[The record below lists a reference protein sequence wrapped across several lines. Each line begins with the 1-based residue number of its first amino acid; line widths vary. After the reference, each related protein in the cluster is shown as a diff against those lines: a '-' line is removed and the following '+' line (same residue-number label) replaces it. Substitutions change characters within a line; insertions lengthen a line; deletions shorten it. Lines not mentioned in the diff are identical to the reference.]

1 MRRQLSRIRCGGL
14 NRNAHCLYMVA
25 CVSPVCGII
34 QQITMITQTDYLI
47 VGAGINGMLTARF
60 LAQAGKQVTLIERG
74 EPGRESSWAGGGIVS
89 SSLPVA
95 LHSGSDCSC
104 ILGPGILSRTGSR
117 AGDAET
123 GIDVECRQ
131 TGLLMLD
138 AADRDAALAWAQNNG
153 RVMQQARPGGNPGP
167 GTSAWPGV
175 PVGDFRM
182 PQIANVRNPR
192 LCRRRWLSPCRQ
204 VPRYSSGQVSR
215 PRISMSPA
223 GRLPGFGSPVTTRL
237 GTPSSKRHVSLSCS
251 GAWSAAVPL
260 SRLGVNLAV
269 QPVKG
274 EMLLYKFPKPPGRR
288 ALFSPGVAILFRVP
302 TATACWRSGHAW
314 NMPISTN
321 PLPMLR
327 ARARSDSATALLPVL
342 QDQTPLQQWAGLRPG
357 SGDGIPFIGKLKR
370 WDNLFV
376 NAGQF
381 RNDAWCPAPASARLL
396 SDLALGGPPIAAA
409 GTLRT

>member
-1 MRRQLSRIRCGGL
+1 MF
-14 NRNAHCLYMVA
+14 A
-25 CVSPVCGII
+25 CVLPVCGII

-89 SSLPVA
+89 PLYPWRYTAAVTALSSWAQEFYPGLA
-95 LHSGSDCSC
+95 AELH
-104 ILGPGILSRTGSR
+104 
-117 AGDAET
+117 AET

-153 RVMQQARPGGNPGP
+153 RVMQQLDPAGIQALAPALARGFSRGL
-167 GTSAWPGV
+167 W
-175 PVGDFRM
+175 M

-192 LCRRRWLSPCRQ
+192 LCQALAQSLQASSQ
-204 VPRYSSGQVSR
+204 VQLWSGVEATDFEESGGTITGV
-215 PRISMSPA
+215 RIT
-223 GRLPGFGSPVTTRL
+223 RDDGSDALIKASCVI
-237 GTPSSKRHVSLSCS
+237 VCS
-251 GAWSAAVPL
+251 GAWSAVLL

-274 EMLLYKFPKPPGRR
+274 EMLLYKFPKPPVDSIVLTRGRYLIPR
-288 ALFSPGVAILFRVP
+288 AD
-302 TATACWRSGHAW
+302 GHLLAG
-314 NMPISTN
+314 STLEYADFDKSITN
-321 PLPMLR
+321 A
-327 ARARSDSATALLPVL
+327 ARQSLSDSATALLPVL

-381 RNDAWCPAPASARLL
+381 RNGLVLAPASARLL
-396 SDLALGGPPIAAA
+396 SDLVLGRPPIAAPA
-409 GTLRT
+409 PYAPDRLVANDQVAFA